1 MLATNIPANFNIP
14 FANGAGAG
22 FIRTVPQ
29 ASQIGISPGAASLQD
44 GFPPLNFTPIATG
57 GIPPAGQDMNGVLN
71 AITKSLQWLQA
82 GGLPVYNAA
91 LSAAIGG
98 YPNGAILVNNA
109 GSGFWHSNVD
119 NNTTNPDA
127 GGAGWTAVVGAA
139 AGGGSVAW
147 TSVTGRPTALSQF
160 TNDQGFITAA
170 SLIWTAISGRPTALS
185 QFTNDIGVGGGAT
198 VNSIGYISLTSIAQ
212 DAGGT
217 ARDPNSIGEGVSLTI
232 LGRPGSWLTSA
243 PNDVSGARL
252 VRRIA

>member
-1 MLATNIPANFNIP
+1 MLASNIPANFNIP

-91 LSAAIGG
+91 LSASIGG

-119 NNTTNPDA
+119 NNITNPDT

-139 AGGGSVAW
+139 GGGGGSVAW

-160 TNDQGFITAA
+160 TNDPGFITSA

-185 QFTNDIGVGGGAT
+185 QFTNDIGAGAGST
-198 VNSIGYISLTSIAQ
+198 VNSIGYLAYTDISANANGVGQNPANI
-212 DAGGT
+212 
-217 ARDPNSIGEGVSLTI
+217 NEGQIITI
-232 LGRPGSWLTSA
+232 LGRPGSWLVSD
-243 PNDVSGARL
+243 PNLVTGRL